1 MTARLGCDVCGT
13 ETKNLPYTSRN
24 YRGLCDECRNLD
36 WKVEIIGVIQDSDV
50 SSSNNDCSNAFVAT
64 PQIQTVD
71 SCNGIGNCN
80 GSPGGGS
87 GNSGGG
93 DNGDKHLCSTLQHSK

>member
-1 MTARLGCDVCGT
+1 MVYY
-13 ETKNLPYTSRN
+13 TKNVIGM
-24 YRGLCDECRNLD
+24 RGGKEPIPELFH
-36 WKVEIIGVIQDSDV
+36 GG
-50 SSSNNDCSNAFVAT
+50 NAFVAT
-64 PQIQTVD
+64 PHIQTVD

-93 DNGDKHLCSTLQHSK
+93 DRQR